1 MANRKPAASYSEPPT
16 PLPPVPIEPRS
27 GRRPTRRTR
36 LVSGLLA
43 APFLLWACQTTPVTG
58 RSSLNIFSTEDDIQ
72 LGRQA
77 FAQVLDQQQLVGS
90 GKERE
95 TVERAMTRLTAVA
108 DDPGFEW
115 QVELIQD
122 DQTVNAFALPGGKM
136 AVYTGIL
143 PVCQTETGLAVVMG
157 HEIGHVV
164 ARHGTERITLTM
176 PVDTIMQLVDLGNY
190 TQIASTSLDVLL
202 NLPFGRK
209 QESEAD
215 EIGLIYMARA
225 GYDPREAI
233 TFWERMESMSQG
245 GGPPEFL
252 STNPSHETRIERL
265 KAKLPEALEI
275 WKQSAGTP

>member
-1 MANRKPAASYSEPPT
+1 MGISTAAASYSEHPT
-16 PLPPVPIEPRS
+16 PLPPVSGPPSRWSSTARS
-27 GRRPTRRTR
+27 R
-36 LVSGLLA
+36 LAGLLA

-58 RSSLNIFSTEDDIQ
+58 RSSLNLFSTQDDIQ

-77 FAQVLDQQQLVGS
+77 FAQVLDSQPIVGS
-90 GKERE
+90 GRERE
-95 TVERAMTRLTAVA
+95 MVERAMTRLTAVS

-115 QVELIQD
+115 QVELIDD

-164 ARHGTERITLTM
+164 ARHGTERISLTM
-176 PVDTIMQLVDLGNY
+176 PLDTLMQLVDLGDY
-190 TQIASTSLDVLL
+190 TSIASTSLDVLL

-215 EIGLIYMARA
+215 EIGLVYMARA

-233 TFWERMESMSQG
+233 AFWERMESLSQG

-252 STNPSHETRIERL
+252 STHPSHETRVERL

-275 WKQSAGTP
+275 WKQSAGSP